1 MDGATDALGG
11 SVEANDTFIPEVDA
25 VAKRVLGATVS
36 EIESGLRMPPDGVS
50 LGALRTTHAEG
61 ARHECA
67 VALRAIAKICAKVY

>member
-1 MDGATDALGG
+1 MD
-11 SVEANDTFIPEVDA
+11 VDA

-36 EIESGLRMPPDGVS
+36 EIESGLRMPPDGDS

-61 ARHECA
+61 ARHKCA